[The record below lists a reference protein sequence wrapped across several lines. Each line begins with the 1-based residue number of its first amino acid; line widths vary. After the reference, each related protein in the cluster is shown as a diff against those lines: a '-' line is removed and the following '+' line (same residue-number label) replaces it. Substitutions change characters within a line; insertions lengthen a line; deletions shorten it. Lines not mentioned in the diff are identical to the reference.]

1 MFPSL
6 GSTFFIRHV
15 PNLSK
20 ELTYIFRTLLRLT
33 FTSNTGT
40 VFLWLSHALYK
51 LIRHRPILRKFN
63 IVFLISSFYVP
74 QPKFIIKNNI
84 KQ

>member
-20 ELTYIFRTLLRLT
+20 ELTYIFRTFLRLT
-33 FTSNTGT
+33 LTLNT

-51 LIRHRPILRKFN
+51 LILHRPIICKFN
-63 IVFLISSFYVP
+63 IVSLISSFDVP
-74 QPKFIIKNNI
+74 QPKFIIKINI